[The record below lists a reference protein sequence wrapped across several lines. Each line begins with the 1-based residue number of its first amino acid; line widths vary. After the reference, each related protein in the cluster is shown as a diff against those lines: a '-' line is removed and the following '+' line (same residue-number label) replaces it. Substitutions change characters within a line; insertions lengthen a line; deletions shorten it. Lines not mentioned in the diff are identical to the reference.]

1 METNNIQED
10 ISCCRMK
17 STKGYCPRPLEIA
30 SNFLSKKWTIS
41 IIITIGNFGKLRFN
55 NLLERLEN
63 ATAKIL
69 SERLKELENE
79 KIIQRKSFNEIPPKV
94 EYSLTN
100 KGKKL
105 MFALT
110 QLINWAEKR

>member
-1 METNNIQED
+1 METNNTIQTA
-10 ISCCRMK
+10 SCKMK
-17 STKGYCPRPLEIA
+17 SIKGYCPRPLETA

-55 NLLERLEN
+55 NLLDRLKN

-69 SERLKELENE
+69 SERLKELEKE
-79 KIIQRKSFNEIPPKV
+79 GIVKRKFYNEIPPKV
-94 EYSLTN
+94 EYSLTKN
-100 KGKKL
+100 GKKL
-105 MFALT
+105 MKSLH